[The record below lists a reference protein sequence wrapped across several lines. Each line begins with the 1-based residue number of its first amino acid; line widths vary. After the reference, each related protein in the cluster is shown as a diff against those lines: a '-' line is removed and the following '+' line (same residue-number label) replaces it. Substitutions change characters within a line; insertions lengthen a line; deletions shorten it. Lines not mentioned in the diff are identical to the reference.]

1 MYIYSRYDFSFYW
14 RKKESI
20 IQNVKR
26 IKDGLFKK
34 HCNLIEAKKAI
45 SYFNEKIK
53 RHKDRIEEVKE
64 LIKFYTKS
72 CDQLENARP
81 GLRNYRKGEK
91 AIFLNNK
98 AKYLENKDWFQQQK
112 INQRIDDFLRAS
124 RSRDNRFYSDWLSN
138 QLNEFDE
145 KQSEIYKYINLE
157 NEFSYK
163 NFMEDVFQTA
173 NEIQQNEEEFMAPR
187 IEQALRRY
195 RATHG

>member
-53 RHKDRIEEVKE
+53 RHKDRIKEVKE

-72 CDQLENARP
+72 CEQLENARP

-91 AIFLNNK
+91 AIFLKNK
-98 AKYLENKDWFQQQK
+98 AKYLKDKDWIQQQI
-112 INQRIDDFLRAS
+112 INQRITDFLRES
-124 RSRDNRFYSDWLSN
+124 QSRDICYYSDWLAK
-138 QLNEFDE
+138 QIEEFDE

-157 NEFSYK
+157 NEFSDKDFIEEVYHIAK
-163 NFMEDVFQTA
+163 
-173 NEIQQNEEEFMAPR
+173 EIQQKEEEFMAPR